1 MFLALAVLLFQ
12 IPATPQASTPQ
23 ASNFASAPVQSNRT
37 VSALSSKLAAAQ
49 AETASKPARQDAE
62 PFVNRSSRN
71 LPTAFHSADE
81 TRTPWTPVQPGTVKP
96 AADGMVDSSADPF
109 TPGSSS
115 AASPGVSPAPDRA
128 MPLPAAKVSL
138 FLVGSGAPRP
148 PRLWYAL
155 AAAGHGAA
163 TFDAWSTRR
172 LISSGT
178 GRELDPLLRPFA
190 SNASLYAAVQAWP
203 GLLDLL
209 SKGMLRSERGWVRR
223 MWWVPQVLGTAGSL
237 WSGAHNLGVA
247 CRPTPAFS
255 R

>member
-12 IPATPQASTPQ
+12 IPATLQVSTPR
-23 ASNFASAPVQSNRT
+23 ASSFASAPVRSSRR
-37 VSALSSKLAAAQ
+37 VSALSSKLAAATS
-49 AETASKPARQDAE
+49 ETASKSARQDDQ
-62 PFVNRSSRN
+62 PFVHHSGCN
-71 LPTAFHSADE
+71 LLTAFNSADE
-81 TRTPWTPVQPGTVKP
+81 KPTPRTPVQPSTFKP
-96 AADGMVDSSADPF
+96 AADSTADCLAHPF

-115 AASPGVSPAPDRA
+115 TDLPRLSRVPSRTT
-128 MPLPAAKVSL
+128 PLPAAKLSP
-138 FLVGSGAPRP
+138 FLVGSRAPHP

-190 SNASLYAAVQAWP
+190 SNGSLYAAVQAWP

-209 SKGMLRSERGWVRR
+209 SK
-223 MWWVPQVLGTAGSL
+223 
-237 WSGAHNLGVA
+237 
-247 CRPTPAFS
+247 
-255 R
+255 